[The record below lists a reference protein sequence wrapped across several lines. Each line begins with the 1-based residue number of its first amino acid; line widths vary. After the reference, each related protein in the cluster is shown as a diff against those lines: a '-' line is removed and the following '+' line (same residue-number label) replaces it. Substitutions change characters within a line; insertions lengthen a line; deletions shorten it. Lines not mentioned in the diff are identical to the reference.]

1 MAVHLED
8 VLARRTRCLFLNAQ
22 ATLDIAP
29 QVAQIMAQEM
39 GKDETWVDTELK
51 LFTEIVKNYIL

>member
-8 VLARRTRCLFLNAQ
+8 VLARRTRCLLLNAQ